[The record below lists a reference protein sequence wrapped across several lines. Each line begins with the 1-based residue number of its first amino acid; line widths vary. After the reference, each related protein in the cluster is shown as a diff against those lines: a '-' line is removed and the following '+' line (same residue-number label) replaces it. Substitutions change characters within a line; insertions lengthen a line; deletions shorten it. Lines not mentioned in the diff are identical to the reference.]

1 MPVKTKNNND
11 ISNHPNVKLKIPP
24 HNKEAEQA
32 VLGCVLLDEN
42 AAVYV
47 MSELE
52 TEDFYVDAHR
62 KIFEAAQT
70 LFRRNMPLDIVTIV
84 PELEAAGQM
93 ESVGGISYLGALTG
107 DIPTAANYKHYT
119 SIVKKTSLLR
129 RLIEAGQKIAEQ
141 AYTGDIEFDSLDFA
155 ERQIFNLSQKNEKST
170 LKPVSVPATAAI
182 SEIEQLV
189 RDPLNRKGVPTG
201 FAGLNKMLNG
211 FQPGDM
217 IVLGAR
223 PSQGKTSMGMN
234 FIQAAAFSDA
244 RKKDGKTDPYYC
256 AVFSLEMP
264 EIALTKRLLCAVAKV
279 DMEKVNAGK
288 INAEEMQRLVQ
299 ARAKLAERNNIF
311 IDDSGA
317 NTPMDI
323 LSKCRRLKR
332 ERGKLDLVMVDY
344 LGLMRSGAKQIESR
358 QQEVSE
364 ISRMMKLAAKELN
377 VPIVLLS
384 QLSRDVEKRKGMPQM
399 SDLRESGAIEQ
410 DADVILF
417 IYRPNDPKDKSVGE
431 EVRNKVQLIVAKH
444 RNGATGIID
453 LKWVPKWVSFEDA
466 DSYSVAVEDS
476 APPNSGETGNLN
488 F

>member
-1 MPVKTKNNND
+1 MPKKSNE
-11 ISNHPNVKLKIPP
+11 ISNHPNVKFKVPP

-32 VLGCVLLDEN
+32 VLGCILLDEN
-42 AAVYV
+42 ASVYI
-47 MSELE
+47 MNELDA
-52 TEDFYVDAHR
+52 EDFYVDAHR

-70 LFRRNMPLDIVTIV
+70 LFGRNKPLDIVTIV
-84 PELEAAGQM
+84 PELEAAGRM
-93 ESVGGISYLGALTG
+93 DEIGGLSYLSALTS
-107 DIPTAANYKHYT
+107 DIPSAANYKHYT
-119 SIVKKTSLLR
+119 GIVKKTSLLR
-129 RLIEAGQKIAEQ
+129 KLIQAGQNITEQ
-141 AYTGDIEFDSLDFA
+141 AFTGDIEFDALDFA
-155 ERQIFNLSQKNEKST
+155 ERQIFNISQKNERSV
-170 LKPVSVPATAAI
+170 LKPISEPATAAI
-182 SEIEQLV
+182 EEIEQII
-189 RDPLNRKGVPTG
+189 RDPLNKRGVPTG

-244 RKKDGKTDPYYC
+244 RKKDGKVLPYYC

-264 EIALTKRLLCAVAKV
+264 EISLTKRLLCSVAKV

-288 INAEEMQRLVQ
+288 INAEEMRRLIQ
-299 ARAKLAERNNIF
+299 ARAKLVERNNIY

-317 NTPMDI
+317 NSPMDI

-332 ERGKLDLVMVDY
+332 ERGYLDLVMVDY
-344 LGLMRSGAKQIESR
+344 LGLMHSGAKQIESR
-358 QQEVSE
+358 QQEVAE

-417 IYRPNDPKDKSVGE
+417 IYRPNDPKDNSIDEDKRN
-431 EVRNKVQLIVAKH
+431 EVKLVVAKH

-466 DSYSVAVEDS
+466 DSYSVSIEEN
-476 APPNSGETGNLN
+476 APPERKTQSDSGLP

>member
-1 MPVKTKNNND
+1 MPKKTND
-11 ISNHPNVKLKIPP
+11 VSLHPNVKLRVPP

-42 AAVYV
+42 AAVYI
-47 MSELE
+47 MNELDVN
-52 TEDFYVDAHR
+52 DFYVDAHR

-70 LFRRNMPLDIVTIV
+70 LFQRNKPLDIVTIV
-84 PELEAAGQM
+84 PELEASGRM
-93 ESVGGISYLGALTG
+93 EAVGGISYLGMITG
-107 DIPTAANYKHYT
+107 DIPAVANYKHYVN
-119 SIVKKTSLLR
+119 IVKRTSLLR
-129 RLIEAGQKIAEQ
+129 QLIEAGQKIMEQ
-141 AYTGDIEFDSLDFA
+141 SFTGDIEFDTLDFA
-155 ERQIFNLSQKNEKST
+155 ERQIFKLSQKNEKSS
-170 LKPVSVPATAAI
+170 LKPIAEPATEAI
-182 SEIEQLV
+182 SEIEQLM
-189 RDPLNRKGVPTG
+189 RDPLNKKGVPTG
-201 FAGLNKMLNG
+201 FAALNKMLNG

-244 RKKDGKTDPYYC
+244 RKTDGKVEPYYC

-264 EIALTKRLLCAVAKV
+264 EVALTKRLLCAIAKV

-288 INAEEMQRLVQ
+288 LNHEELQRLVQ
-299 ARAKLAERNNIF
+299 ARAKLAERNNIY
-311 IDDSGA
+311 IDDSGE

-332 ERGKLDLVMVDY
+332 EQGHLDLIMVDY
-344 LGLMRSGAKQIESR
+344 LGLMRSGAKQVESR
-358 QQEVSE
+358 QQEVQE

-377 VPIVLLS
+377 VPIVLLC

-417 IYRPNDPKDKSVGE
+417 IYRPNIGDSKEKGAEDK
-431 EVRNKVQLIVAKH
+431 NAVQLVVAKH
-444 RNGATGIID
+444 RNGATGVID
-453 LKWVPKWVSFEDA
+453 LKWVPQWVSFEDA
-466 DSYSVAVEDS
+466 DSYSVMAEDS
-476 APPNSGETGNLN
+476 APPNSGEGGNLKY
-488 F
+488 